1 MDSILLITDSA
12 EIIRECLPL
21 LTEQGYDISV
31 AANPDERQTMATD
44 LLLCDLETEGL
55 DLRTVSRYAF
65 EDDVSLIAITPFE
78 MVDRAIT
85 AMQMGAY
92 GYVLKPVFPPE
103 LSLVVSRALRGKQLG
118 LENEY
123 LRQLLANPSDSRK

>member
-1 MDSILLITDSA
+1 
-12 EIIRECLPL
+12 
-21 LTEQGYDISV
+21 
-31 AANPDERQTMATD
+31 MATD

-65 EDDVSLIAITPFE
+65 KDDVSLIAITPFE

-103 LSLVVSRALRGKQLG
+103 LPLVVSRALRGKQLS

-123 LRQLLANPSDSRK
+123 LRQLLANPSDSR